1 MREDHI
7 VHLILDMLIWRY
19 LSGLYVQMPWGDVGG
34 RERQN
39 ERGRQ
44 RGEYER
50 E

>member
-19 LSGLYVQMPWGDVGG
+19 LSGPYVQMPWGGCWG
-34 RERQN
+34 ERET
-39 ERGRQ
+39 ERERQ